1 MEENRLEHRNGCRN
15 SHRLNLKLLCAPGL
29 SKAERLQFLKTL
41 HIYTDLDIGPDTD
54 YDNQDNMGM
63 NFGPDMD
70 CYSTDK
76 VNHELDFRPDMDNE
90 KYECC
95 EKEFRPILGNAFAR
109 GKCVRR
115 RS

>member
-1 MEENRLEHRNGCRN
+1 MFTSVQENRLEHRNGCRN
-15 SHRLNLKLLCAPGL
+15 SHRLNLKLLYAPGL
-29 SKAERLQFLKTL
+29 SKAERLQFHKTL
-41 HIYTDLDIGPDTD
+41 DLDVGPDTD
-54 YDNQDNMGM
+54 YNNKDNMDI

-70 CYSTDK
+70 YDSTDT
-76 VNHELDFRPDMDNE
+76 VNHELDFRPDTDNE

-95 EKEFRPILGNAFAR
+95 GKEFRPILGNAFAR